1 MMKKTLYIS
10 MAALLA
16 GSVVT
21 SCSDFLDAENKTSG
35 GQTADEFFTSNP
47 SALLYGSYASM
58 RDVVN
63 QVPIFDEGTDLY
75 MNTRGHSPSAF
86 GNYEISTDNGTVQN
100 LYVKCFGTINYA
112 NGVLK
117 YAKETSTDA
126 YEARFLRGLAYYYLT
141 QHFGAVPYVDTYVE
155 TSSREYPRVDLA
167 ELYPAVIKDLAD
179 LYNNSSLP
187 ATSAHDG
194 HVSKQAV
201 AALLAKMNLAA
212 GWDLNV
218 TSPQDKSGSYT
229 VNGTSYFTEAA
240 SWADKALQGVSLYSN
255 FNDKW
260 LPSNEA
266 TNQEEFFSIK
276 FERTGDPKGAG
287 GIDNA
292 ICWYYGGYPTGSD
305 KLALKYVNSD
315 FQQNEKAMY
324 LFEKGDQ
331 RYEATFM
338 TTFYDGETLADG
350 YMAYYNGADPNS
362 HRINARWYPSY
373 YTATEVEN
381 DLKAHIEQFK
391 GLNPANT
398 FKAAL
403 LQSPNI
409 TIWTLSGSS
418 LKKTTQAV
426 SAFHNQTNNGTCVK
440 KYDDP
445 SSLYNDQCYRDLV
458 ILHASDIVLVAA
470 EANLMAN
477 NTQGFYSNISK
488 IRERAGLAAISSL
501 SQYKPLYTVTSNF
514 GAIKEIDLLLD
525 ERARELYAERTRWE
539 DLKRTKQLV
548 RYNEAFNSANVPDAS
563 NVKWLRPIPENE
575 IQNNNS
581 MSQENQNPGY

>member
-1 MMKKTLYIS
+1 
-10 MAALLA
+10 MAASLLA
-16 GSVVT
+16 GSVMT
-21 SCSDFLDAENKTSG
+21 ACSDFLDAENKTSG
-35 GQTADEFFTSNP
+35 GQTADQFFSGNP
-47 SALLYGSYASM
+47 SALLYGSFASL
-58 RDVVN
+58 RDVAN

-86 GNYEISTDNGTVQN
+86 GNYTISTDNSTVQN
-100 LYVKCFGTINYA
+100 LYVKCFGAINYA

-117 YAKETSTDA
+117 YAKEGALET

-141 QHFGAVPYVDTYVE
+141 QHFGAVPYVVDYVE
-155 TSSREYPRVDLA
+155 TSSREYPRMALA
-167 ELYPAVIKDLAD
+167 ELYPLVIADLAD
-179 LYNNSSLP
+179 LYSNSTLP
-187 ATSAHDG
+187 AASAHDG

-218 TSPQDKSGSYT
+218 SSPQDKSGSYT
-229 VNGTSYFTEAA
+229 VSGTSFFTEAA
-240 SWADKALQGVSLYSN
+240 SWAQKALQGVTLYSN

-276 FERTGDPKGAG
+276 FERNGDPEGAG
-287 GIDNA
+287 GLDNA

-315 FQQNEKAMY
+315 FQQNVKAMY

-338 TTFYDGETLADG
+338 TTFYDGETLDDG
-350 YMAYYNGADPNS
+350 YMAYYNGADPDS

-373 YTATEVEN
+373 YTSAQVEA
-381 DLKAHIEQFK
+381 DLKAHLEQFQN
-391 GLNPANT
+391 LNPANS

-403 LQSPNI
+403 LQAPNVTVW
-409 TIWTLSGSS
+409 TINKEGKLT
-418 LKKTTQAV
+418 KTTQTV
-426 SAFHNQTNNGTCVK
+426 SAFNGATNNGTCVK
-440 KYDDP
+440 KFDDP

-458 ILHASDIVLVAA
+458 LLHASDIILVEA
-470 EANLMAN
+470 EADLMAG
-477 NTQGFYSNISK
+477 NTTGFYTNISK
-488 IRERAGLAAISSL
+488 IRQRAGLAAISSL
-501 SQYKPLYTVTSNF
+501 SEYKPLYAVTSNF
-514 GAIKEIDLLLD
+514 GATKEIDLLLD

-548 RYNEAFNSANVPDAS
+548 RYNEAFNSDIVTDLAAI
-563 NVKWLRPIPENE
+563 KWLRPIPENE
-575 IQNNNS
+575 VQNNNS
-581 MSQENQNPGY
+581 ISQEDQNPGY